1 MGRFSIRLKI
11 TIWFT
16 AALVVIVLFAY
27 LMIFVV
33 SRQIL
38 IKTIQDSLVE
48 TVENNVDEIEY
59 FSGMDEI
66 RTDADI
72 DYLID
77 YRKGYL
83 EIDDDF
89 LSKVNEVYTGLYDE
103 KSRLIYGENPIAAK
117 VADLEFVDSEIQKV
131 MKDGTGYYIFD
142 RKLTAEGLNGL
153 WLRGVVSEEQGER
166 QSFGIMRIAL
176 VLLPVLVVIASAGGY
191 FIAGRTLNPIQKIA
205 GTARKIGEEGQEE
218 QLYLDVKYRKLWF
231 RLVNPAGKIISR
243 IITFTE
249 NMAVVE
255 ARIYLDKCDQED
267 NYVANSFSQKF
278 RSDDPKFGDKFLE
291 MAETA
296 AVGRALSDAGYGV
309 QFADVGEENDPAQ
322 VDAGIPYQNPQM
334 PDSGAMEN
342 AAMPDSGVMPNAPMP
357 TYGEMPGQ
365 PEYAGQQMM
374 NQFYQ
379 QAQAAGSTIY
389 HGSGQMP
396 GYGSAPAA
404 STPPKTGQ
412 MLQGALQNLDTS
424 LPVEELMKHMNYEM
438 AVGTVIPGK
447 GKYGGKTMGQVAVE
461 SPSTIQWFAEQY
473 SGPNNLV
480 PAAAKVILQKAMPMA
495 G

>member
-1 MGRFSIRLKI
+1 MKELLYKKSEAV
-11 TIWFT
+11 
-16 AALVVIVLFAY
+16 AALN
-27 LMIFVV
+27 
-33 SRQIL
+33 R
-38 IKTIQDSLVE
+38 
-48 TVENNVDEIEY
+48 VDGFHPME
-59 FSGMDEI
+59 
-66 RTDADI
+66 
-72 DYLID
+72 L
-77 YRKGYL
+77 
-83 EIDDDF
+83 
-89 LSKVNEVYTGLYDE
+89 
-103 KSRLIYGENPIAAK
+103 
-117 VADLEFVDSEIQKV
+117 
-131 MKDGTGYYIFD
+131 
-142 RKLTAEGLNGL
+142 
-153 WLRGVVSEEQGER
+153 
-166 QSFGIMRIAL
+166 
-176 VLLPVLVVIASAGGY
+176 
-191 FIAGRTLNPIQKIA
+191 
-205 GTARKIGEEGQEE
+205 ARKIGEEGQEE

-291 MAETA
+291 MA
-296 AVGRALSDAGYGV
+296 
-309 QFADVGEENDPAQ
+309 NDPAQ

>member
-1 MGRFSIRLKI
+1 MKELLYKKSEAV
-11 TIWFT
+11 
-16 AALVVIVLFAY
+16 AALN
-27 LMIFVV
+27 
-33 SRQIL
+33 R
-38 IKTIQDSLVE
+38 
-48 TVENNVDEIEY
+48 VDGFHPME
-59 FSGMDEI
+59 
-66 RTDADI
+66 
-72 DYLID
+72 L
-77 YRKGYL
+77 
-83 EIDDDF
+83 
-89 LSKVNEVYTGLYDE
+89 
-103 KSRLIYGENPIAAK
+103 
-117 VADLEFVDSEIQKV
+117 
-131 MKDGTGYYIFD
+131 
-142 RKLTAEGLNGL
+142 
-153 WLRGVVSEEQGER
+153 
-166 QSFGIMRIAL
+166 
-176 VLLPVLVVIASAGGY
+176 
-191 FIAGRTLNPIQKIA
+191 
-205 GTARKIGEEGQEE
+205 ARKIGEEGQEE

-334 PDSGAMEN
+334 PDSDAMAN
-342 AAMPDSGVMPNAPMP
+342 AAMPN
-357 TYGEMPGQ
+357 YGEMPGQ
-365 PEYAGQQMM
+365 SEYAGQQMM

-396 GYGSAPAA
+396 GYGSAP
-404 STPPKTGQ
+404 STPTPPKTGQ
-412 MLQGALQNLDTS
+412 MLQGALLYLYTS
-424 LPVEELMKHMNYEM
+424 LPVEELMKRMNYEM
-438 AVGTVIPGK
+438 AVETVIPGK

>member
-1 MGRFSIRLKI
+1 MKELLYKKSEAV
-11 TIWFT
+11 
-16 AALVVIVLFAY
+16 AALN
-27 LMIFVV
+27 
-33 SRQIL
+33 R
-38 IKTIQDSLVE
+38 
-48 TVENNVDEIEY
+48 VDGFHPME
-59 FSGMDEI
+59 
-66 RTDADI
+66 
-72 DYLID
+72 L
-77 YRKGYL
+77 
-83 EIDDDF
+83 
-89 LSKVNEVYTGLYDE
+89 
-103 KSRLIYGENPIAAK
+103 
-117 VADLEFVDSEIQKV
+117 
-131 MKDGTGYYIFD
+131 
-142 RKLTAEGLNGL
+142 
-153 WLRGVVSEEQGER
+153 
-166 QSFGIMRIAL
+166 
-176 VLLPVLVVIASAGGY
+176 
-191 FIAGRTLNPIQKIA
+191 
-205 GTARKIGEEGQEE
+205 ARKIGEEGQEE

-412 MLQGALQNLDTS
+412 MLQGALQNACMGIA
-424 LPVEELMKHMNYEM
+424 VMNII
-438 AVGTVIPGK
+438 GCFLQFLGQFRLTVFLHLFCSHIVQDP
-447 GKYGGKTMGQVAVE
+447 
-461 SPSTIQWFAEQY
+461 EQILC
-473 SGPNNLV
+473 SMLI
-480 PAAAKVILQKAMPMA
+480 AAALILTDISDA
-495 G
+495 GVVFIQNGIGLCKSDAPAFFRKHLFGFLYSILFGTWTGRSIALIIPASFWGGWFDILWNGTAFSGRKRSAAADFIP

>member
-1 MGRFSIRLKI
+1 MKELLYKKSEAV
-11 TIWFT
+11 
-16 AALVVIVLFAY
+16 AALN
-27 LMIFVV
+27 
-33 SRQIL
+33 R
-38 IKTIQDSLVE
+38 
-48 TVENNVDEIEY
+48 VDGFHPME
-59 FSGMDEI
+59 
-66 RTDADI
+66 
-72 DYLID
+72 L
-77 YRKGYL
+77 
-83 EIDDDF
+83 
-89 LSKVNEVYTGLYDE
+89 
-103 KSRLIYGENPIAAK
+103 
-117 VADLEFVDSEIQKV
+117 
-131 MKDGTGYYIFD
+131 
-142 RKLTAEGLNGL
+142 
-153 WLRGVVSEEQGER
+153 
-166 QSFGIMRIAL
+166 
-176 VLLPVLVVIASAGGY
+176 
-191 FIAGRTLNPIQKIA
+191 
-205 GTARKIGEEGQEE
+205 ARKIGEEGQEE

-334 PDSGAMEN
+334 PDSDAMAN
-342 AAMPDSGVMPNAPMP
+342 AAMSDSGVM
-357 TYGEMPGQ
+357 
-365 PEYAGQQMM
+365 
-374 NQFYQ
+374 
-379 QAQAAGSTIY
+379 
-389 HGSGQMP
+389 
-396 GYGSAPAA
+396 
-404 STPPKTGQ
+404 PKTGQ